1 MTDRTN
7 DGDLAGSEEDAT
19 VTQRVQ
25 RQAGEVVVTDDLS
38 LLMAA
43 LPPRVRVAIEQ
54 RGVDQLLEVVLDLGR
69 LPEAR
74 YPNAA
79 YDLGADPV
87 TAEDIAYVVKRV
99 GQFGGDNRAGIERTL
114 HRISAIRNRRGEV
127 VGLTCR
133 VGRAVRGTVALIRDV
148 IEQGQSL
155 LILGRPG
162 VGKTTLLREA
172 ARVLADELGKR
183 VVVVDTSNEI
193 AGDGDIPHPGI
204 GRARR
209 MQVTRP
215 AEQHQVMIE
224 AVENHMPEVIII
236 DEIGTELEAAAAR
249 TIAERGV
256 QLVGTAHGRTLD
268 NLVVNPTLSDLVGGT
283 QTVTLGDEE
292 ARRRGTQKTVVERK
306 APPTF
311 DVLVE
316 QRSWREVVVVA
327 DVAGAVDDILRGN
340 ALTAERRT
348 LDDHGNVRSETVH
361 LDEDE
366 ETIPREGARRNLAR
380 GRGSQSGWEQFG
392 ERTYSSEAWWDER
405 STSDEGEGEA
415 DYDVMAEEPTGT
427 TGPSGGAS
435 NIHALRPAG
444 RKLRI
449 YPFGISRER
458 LEQAGRH
465 LRVPVEISSDQR
477 LADAVI
483 TSRNYYRRQAE
494 RLWDGESGRKPVYI
508 LRTNTVAQIEQCLS
522 RLFDQRRSQS
532 HYTSGARNNPTMDA
546 MQEAEDAIHKLLTAH
561 MPHADLAPQN
571 AYVRRL
577 QHRIAERYN
586 LESRSYGKEPNR
598 RVKIFSR

>member
-1 MTDRTN
+1 MTDATFPGASG
-7 DGDLAGSEEDAT
+7 GDTSGK
-19 VTQRVQ
+19 Q
-25 RQAGEVVVTDDLS
+25 RQVSGQAEMTDDLS

-43 LPPRVRVAIEQ
+43 LPPRVRVAIEE
-54 RGVDQLLEVVLDLGR
+54 RGTDQLLEVVLDLGR

-87 TAEDIAYVVKRV
+87 TAEDLAYVVKRV

-114 HRISAIRNRRGEV
+114 HRISAMRNRRGEV

-172 ARVLADELGKR
+172 ARVLADEVGKR

-209 MQVTRP
+209 MQVTHP

-268 NLVVNPTLSDLVGGT
+268 NLVVNPTLADLVGGT

-316 QRSWREVVVVA
+316 QRSWREVIVVA
-327 DVAGAVDDILRGN
+327 DVAAAVDDILRGQ

-348 LDDHGNVRSETVH
+348 LDDQGNVRSETVH

-366 ETIPREGARRNLAR
+366 ETIAREGSRRNLAR
-380 GRGSQSGWEQFG
+380 SRGGQTGWSQFG
-392 ERTYSSEAWWDER
+392 ERTYSNEAWWDDR
-405 STSDEGEGEA
+405 TTADEGEA

-427 TGPSGGAS
+427 TGPSTSGA
-435 NIHALRPAG
+435 IHALRPSD
-444 RKLRI
+444 RKIRI
-449 YPFGISRER
+449 YPFGISRDR

-494 RLWDGESGRKPVYI
+494 RLRSVEGERKPVYI

-522 RLFDQRRSQS
+522 KLFDQRRSQA
-532 HYTSGARNNPTMDA
+532 HVIVGGLRNPTMDA
-546 MQEAEDAIHKLLTAH
+546 MQEAEDAIHKLLSAH
-561 MPHADLAPQN
+561 IPHADLAPQN

>member
-1 MTDRTN
+1 MAEGTFPGRPV
-7 DGDLAGSEEDAT
+7 GVSGGSGGNGG
-19 VTQRVQ
+19 V
-25 RQAGEVVVTDDLS
+25 RQADEVVVTDDLS
-38 LLMAA
+38 QLMAA
-43 LPPRVRVAIEQ
+43 LPPRVRVAIEE

-79 YDLGADPV
+79 FDLGSEAV

-133 VGRAVRGTVALIRDV
+133 VGRAVRGTLTLIRDV

-193 AGDGDIPHPGI
+193 AGDGDIAHPGI

-209 MQVTRP
+209 MQVARP

-268 NLVVNPTLSDLVGGT
+268 NLVVNPTLADLVGGT

-316 QRSWREVVVVA
+316 QEERNLVGVHRNVA
-327 DVAGAVDDILRGN
+327 SAVDDILRGEPPQREMRERLPDGSLRTWTEHAPRAARSDAVGLPLREAPTVRDDMAN
-340 ALTAERRT
+340 RRRSRGPLVGNGSRAPWWEDRHERAGRPRQLQDSRAGSAGARDIALDDDAGWLDPELARSAAIFQDEAENTVPITAE
-348 LDDHGNVRSETVH
+348 
-361 LDEDE
+361 
-366 ETIPREGARRNLAR
+366 
-380 GRGSQSGWEQFG
+380 SGLF
-392 ERTYSSEAWWDER
+392 
-405 STSDEGEGEA
+405 
-415 DYDVMAEEPTGT
+415 
-427 TGPSGGAS
+427 
-435 NIHALRPAG
+435 
-444 RKLRI
+444 RKRRI
-449 YPFGISRER
+449 YPFGVSRVR
-458 LEQAGRH
+458 LEQAIREMGLPAVISRSEQEADA
-465 LRVPVEISSDQR
+465 LLVLKNMYRKQPDRIDAAQQAGVPV
-477 LADAVI
+477 
-483 TSRNYYRRQAE
+483 YM
-494 RLWDGESGRKPVYI
+494 
-508 LRTNTVAQIEQCLS
+508 LRSAGLDRIREALLD
-522 RLFDQRRSQS
+522 LF
-532 HYTSGARNNPTMDA
+532 GP
-546 MQEAEDAIHKLLTAH
+546 
-561 MPHADLAPQN
+561 DLAR
-571 AYVRRL
+571 ARATVRPP
-577 QHRIAERYN
+577 E
-586 LESRSYGKEPNR
+586 
-598 RVKIFSR
+598 V

>member
-54 RGVDQLLEVVLDLGR
+54 RGTDQLLEVVLDLGR

-268 NLVVNPTLSDLVGGT
+268 NLVVNPTLADLVGGT

-316 QRSWREVVVVA
+316 QEERNLVGVHR
-327 DVAGAVDDILRGN
+327 DVAGAVDDILRGESPQREMR
-340 ALTAERRT
+340 ERLPDGSLRT
-348 LDDHGNVRSETVH
+348 WTEHAPRAARNDAVGLPLREAPMAR
-361 LDEDE
+361 EDV
-366 ETIPREGARRNLAR
+366 GARSRRSRGPLAGVAPRAPWWEERHDRGVDRGARPRQPYDHDDTGDMETDQNGSGWLDPELAR
-380 GRGSQSGWEQFG
+380 SAALFE
-392 ERTYSSEAWWDER
+392 D
-405 STSDEGEGEA
+405 D
-415 DYDVMAEEPTGT
+415 T
-427 TGPSGGAS
+427 TGAVSATPEPGVF
-435 NIHALRPAG
+435 
-444 RKLRI
+444 RKRRI
-449 YPFGISRER
+449 YPFGVSRVR
-458 LEQAGRH
+458 LEQAIREMGLPAVISRSEQEADAI
-465 LRVPVEISSDQR
+465 LVLKNMYRKQPDRIDAAQQAGVPV
-477 LADAVI
+477 
-483 TSRNYYRRQAE
+483 YM
-494 RLWDGESGRKPVYI
+494 
-508 LRTNTVAQIEQCLS
+508 LRSAGLDRIREALLD
-522 RLFDQRRSQS
+522 LF
-532 HYTSGARNNPTMDA
+532 GP
-546 MQEAEDAIHKLLTAH
+546 
-561 MPHADLAPQN
+561 DLARARATIRPPE
-571 AYVRRL
+571 A
-577 QHRIAERYN
+577 
-586 LESRSYGKEPNR
+586 
-598 RVKIFSR
+598 

>member
-1 MTDRTN
+1 MPEN
-7 DGDLAGSEEDAT
+7 MI
-19 VTQRVQ
+19 
-25 RQAGEVVVTDDLS
+25 DDLN
-38 LLMAA
+38 A
-43 LPPRVRVAIEQ
+43 LFAVLPSNLRKTLAEMKDREQ
-54 RGVDQLLEVVLDLGR
+54 ILEIVMDLGR

-74 YPNAA
+74 FPAREVVLSN
-79 YDLGADPV
+79 DPV
-87 TAEDIAYVVKRV
+87 TAEDLAYVVEHI

-268 NLVVNPTLSDLVGGT
+268 NLMVNPTLSDLVGGT

-316 QRSWREVVVVA
+316 QEERNLVGVHR
-327 DVAGAVDDILRGN
+327 DVATAVDDILRGESPQREMR
-340 ALTAERRT
+340 ERLPDGSLRT
-348 LDDHGNVRSETVH
+348 WTEHAPRAARNDAVGLPLREAPMAR
-361 LDEDE
+361 EDV
-366 ETIPREGARRNLAR
+366 GARRRPRGPLAGGAPRAPWWEERQDRGVDRSADRGARPRPSQDNDADMATDENGSGWLDPELAR
-380 GRGSQSGWEQFG
+380 RRRRLSRVSSASGASIHSASAASGWSRRYARWACPQ
-392 ERTYSSEAWWDER
+392 SSA
-405 STSDEGEGEA
+405 A
-415 DYDVMAEEPTGT
+415 
-427 TGPSGGAS
+427 AS
-435 NIHALRPAG
+435 RRPM
-444 RKLRI
+444 
-449 YPFGISRER
+449 PF
-458 LEQAGRH
+458 
-465 LRVPVEISSDQR
+465 
-477 LADAVI
+477 
-483 TSRNYYRRQAE
+483 
-494 RLWDGESGRKPVYI
+494 W
-508 LRTNTVAQIEQCLS
+508 C
-522 RLFDQRRSQS
+522 
-532 HYTSGARNNPTMDA
+532 
-546 MQEAEDAIHKLLTAH
+546 
-561 MPHADLAPQN
+561 
-571 AYVRRL
+571 
-577 QHRIAERYN
+577 
-586 LESRSYGKEPNR
+586 
-598 RVKIFSR
+598 

>member
-1 MTDRTN
+1 MPENT
-7 DGDLAGSEEDAT
+7 
-19 VTQRVQ
+19 
-25 RQAGEVVVTDDLS
+25 TDDLNA
-38 LLMAA
+38 LFAV
-43 LPPRVRVAIEQ
+43 LPPNLRKTLATFENREQ
-54 RGVDQLLEVVLDLGR
+54 ILEIVMDLGR

-74 YPNAA
+74 FAA
-79 YDLGADPV
+79 REVVLSNDPI
-87 TAEDIAYVVKRV
+87 TAEDLAYVVEHI

-172 ARVLADELGKR
+172 ARVLADEVGKR

-209 MQVTRP
+209 MQVTHP

-268 NLVVNPTLSDLVGGT
+268 NLVVNPTLADLVGGT

-316 QRSWREVVVVA
+316 QEERNLVGVHR
-327 DVAGAVDDILRGN
+327 DVATAVDDILRGESPQREMR
-340 ALTAERRT
+340 ERLPDGSLRT
-348 LDDHGNVRSETVH
+348 WTEHAPRIARNDAVGLPLREAPMTREDVSNRRRSRGPLAGATTRDPWWEARHEQGVRSNDLSDTSAGSANDTGSGW
-361 LDEDE
+361 LDPE
-366 ETIPREGARRNLAR
+366 LAR
-380 GRGSQSGWEQFG
+380 SAALVQD
-392 ERTYSSEAWWDER
+392 EAVNDAV
-405 STSDEGEGEA
+405 TAVPDPG
-415 DYDVMAEEPTGT
+415 
-427 TGPSGGAS
+427 
-435 NIHALRPAG
+435 IF
-444 RKLRI
+444 RKRRI
-449 YPFGISRER
+449 YPFGVSRVR
-458 LEQAGRH
+458 LEQAIRELGLPAVISRSEQEADA
-465 LRVPVEISSDQR
+465 LLVLKNMYRKQPDRIDAAQQAGVPV
-477 LADAVI
+477 
-483 TSRNYYRRQAE
+483 YM
-494 RLWDGESGRKPVYI
+494 
-508 LRTNTVAQIEQCLS
+508 LRSAGLDRIREALLE
-522 RLFDQRRSQS
+522 LF
-532 HYTSGARNNPTMDA
+532 GP
-546 MQEAEDAIHKLLTAH
+546 
-561 MPHADLAPQN
+561 DLARARAIIRPPE
-571 AYVRRL
+571 A
-577 QHRIAERYN
+577 
-586 LESRSYGKEPNR
+586 
-598 RVKIFSR
+598 

>member
-1 MTDRTN
+1 
-7 DGDLAGSEEDAT
+7 
-19 VTQRVQ
+19 
-25 RQAGEVVVTDDLS
+25 
-38 LLMAA
+38 
-43 LPPRVRVAIEQ
+43 
-54 RGVDQLLEVVLDLGR
+54 
-69 LPEAR
+69 
-74 YPNAA
+74 
-79 YDLGADPV
+79 
-87 TAEDIAYVVKRV
+87 
-99 GQFGGDNRAGIERTL
+99 
-114 HRISAIRNRRGEV
+114 
-127 VGLTCR
+127 
-133 VGRAVRGTVALIRDV
+133 
-148 IEQGQSL
+148 
-155 LILGRPG
+155 
-162 VGKTTLLREA
+162 
-172 ARVLADELGKR
+172 

-327 DVAGAVDDILRGN
+327 DVAGAVDDILRGQP
-340 ALTAERRT
+340 LTAERRT
-348 LDDHGNVRSETVH
+348 LDDHGNVRTETVH

-392 ERTYSSEAWWDER
+392 ERTYSGEAWWDER
-405 STSDEGEGEA
+405 SASDEGEGET

-427 TGPSGGAS
+427 TGATGPSSGSS

-494 RLWDGESGRKPVYI
+494 RLREVEGERKPVYI

-532 HYTSGARNNPTMDA
+532 HHASGARNNPTMDA
-546 MQEAEDAIHKLLTAH
+546 MQEAEDAIHKLLTVH

>member
-1 MTDRTN
+1 
-7 DGDLAGSEEDAT
+7 
-19 VTQRVQ
+19 
-25 RQAGEVVVTDDLS
+25 
-38 LLMAA
+38 
-43 LPPRVRVAIEQ
+43 
-54 RGVDQLLEVVLDLGR
+54 
-69 LPEAR
+69 
-74 YPNAA
+74 
-79 YDLGADPV
+79 
-87 TAEDIAYVVKRV
+87 
-99 GQFGGDNRAGIERTL
+99 
-114 HRISAIRNRRGEV
+114 
-127 VGLTCR
+127 
-133 VGRAVRGTVALIRDV
+133 
-148 IEQGQSL
+148 
-155 LILGRPG
+155 
-162 VGKTTLLREA
+162 
-172 ARVLADELGKR
+172 
-183 VVVVDTSNEI
+183 
-193 AGDGDIPHPGI
+193 
-204 GRARR
+204 
-209 MQVTRP
+209 
-215 AEQHQVMIE
+215 
-224 AVENHMPEVIII
+224 
-236 DEIGTELEAAAAR
+236 
-249 TIAERGV
+249 
-256 QLVGTAHGRTLD
+256 
-268 NLVVNPTLSDLVGGT
+268 VVNPTLSDLVGGT

-348 LDDHGNVRSETVH
+348 LDDHGNVRSEAVH

-405 STSDEGEGEA
+405 SASDEGEGEA

-427 TGPSGGAS
+427 TGPSSSTS
-435 NIHALRPAG
+435 NIHALRPTG

-465 LRVPVEISSDQR
+465 LRVPLEISGDQR

-494 RLWDGESGRKPVYI
+494 RLWDGEGERKPVYI

-532 HYTSGARNNPTMDA
+532 HYSSGARNNPTMDA
-546 MQEAEDAIHKLLTAH
+546 MQEAEDAVHKLLTAH

>member
-1 MTDRTN
+1 MPENTI
-7 DGDLAGSEEDAT
+7 
-19 VTQRVQ
+19 
-25 RQAGEVVVTDDLS
+25 DDLNT
-38 LLMAA
+38 LFAV
-43 LPPRVRVAIEQ
+43 LPANLRKTLAEMKDREQ
-54 RGVDQLLEVVLDLGR
+54 ILEIVMDLGR

-74 YPNAA
+74 FPAREVVLSN
-79 YDLGADPV
+79 DPV
-87 TAEDIAYVVKRV
+87 TAEDLAYVVEHI

-316 QRSWREVVVVA
+316 QEERNLVGVHR
-327 DVAGAVDDILRGN
+327 DVAGAVDDILRGESPQREMR
-340 ALTAERRT
+340 ERLPDGSLRT
-348 LDDHGNVRSETVH
+348 WTEHAPRAARNDAVGLPLREAPMAR
-361 LDEDE
+361 EDV
-366 ETIPREGARRNLAR
+366 GARRRLRGPLAGVAPRAPWWEERHDRGVDRSVDRGARPRQPYNHDDTGDMETDENGSGWLDPELAR
-380 GRGSQSGWEQFG
+380 SAALFE
-392 ERTYSSEAWWDER
+392 D
-405 STSDEGEGEA
+405 D
-415 DYDVMAEEPTGT
+415 T
-427 TGPSGGAS
+427 TGATLATPEPG
-435 NIHALRPAG
+435 LF
-444 RKLRI
+444 RKRRI
-449 YPFGISRER
+449 YPFGVSRVR
-458 LEQAGRH
+458 LEQAIREMGLPAVISRSEQEADAI
-465 LRVPVEISSDQR
+465 LVLKNMYRKQPDRIDAAQQAGVPV
-477 LADAVI
+477 
-483 TSRNYYRRQAE
+483 YM
-494 RLWDGESGRKPVYI
+494 
-508 LRTNTVAQIEQCLS
+508 LRSAGLDRIREALLD
-522 RLFDQRRSQS
+522 LF
-532 HYTSGARNNPTMDA
+532 GP
-546 MQEAEDAIHKLLTAH
+546 
-561 MPHADLAPQN
+561 DLAR
-571 AYVRRL
+571 ARATVRPPE
-577 QHRIAERYN
+577 AP
-586 LESRSYGKEPNR
+586 SS
-598 RVKIFSR
+598 

>member
-1 MTDRTN
+1 MTDRTYP
-7 DGDLAGSEEDAT
+7 GDAMDADNADNADDAGAIQHLRRPTD
-19 VTQRVQ
+19 
-25 RQAGEVVVTDDLS
+25 EVVVTDDLS

-43 LPPRVRVAIEQ
+43 LPPRVRTAIEE
-54 RGVDQLLEVVLDLGR
+54 RGTDQLLEIVLDLGR

-74 YPNAA
+74 YPNGA

-114 HRISAIRNRRGEV
+114 HRISAMRNRRGEV

-133 VGRAVRGTVALIRDV
+133 VGRAVRGTVALIREV

-268 NLVVNPTLSDLVGGT
+268 NLVVNPTLADLVGGT

-311 DVLVE
+311 EVLVE
-316 QRSWREVVVVA
+316 QEERNLVGIHR
-327 DVAGAVDDILRGN
+327 DVAGAVDDILRGESPQREMRERLPDGSLRTWTEHAPRAARNDAVGLPLRESPMAREDVGNRRRSRGPLAGATPRAPWWEEDRPDRGARPRHPQQQEVNQEVN
-340 ALTAERRT
+340 ADMATAEDGSGW
-348 LDDHGNVRSETVH
+348 LDPE
-361 LDEDE
+361 
-366 ETIPREGARRNLAR
+366 LAR
-380 GRGSQSGWEQFG
+380 SAALFHDEVSDVASAATEQGVF
-392 ERTYSSEAWWDER
+392 
-405 STSDEGEGEA
+405 
-415 DYDVMAEEPTGT
+415 
-427 TGPSGGAS
+427 
-435 NIHALRPAG
+435 
-444 RKLRI
+444 RKRRI
-449 YPFGISRER
+449 YPFGVSRVR
-458 LEQAGRH
+458 LEQAIREMGLPAVISRSEQEADA
-465 LRVPVEISSDQR
+465 LLVLKNMYRKQPDRIDAAQQAGVPV
-477 LADAVI
+477 
-483 TSRNYYRRQAE
+483 YM
-494 RLWDGESGRKPVYI
+494 
-508 LRTNTVAQIEQCLS
+508 LRSAGLDRIREALLD
-522 RLFDQRRSQS
+522 LF
-532 HYTSGARNNPTMDA
+532 GP
-546 MQEAEDAIHKLLTAH
+546 
-561 MPHADLAPQN
+561 DLAR
-571 AYVRRL
+571 ARATVRPPE
-577 QHRIAERYN
+577 A
-586 LESRSYGKEPNR
+586 
-598 RVKIFSR
+598 

>member
-1 MTDRTN
+1 MPENTI
-7 DGDLAGSEEDAT
+7 
-19 VTQRVQ
+19 
-25 RQAGEVVVTDDLS
+25 DDLNT
-38 LLMAA
+38 LFAV
-43 LPPRVRVAIEQ
+43 LPANLRKTLAEMNDREQ
-54 RGVDQLLEVVLDLGR
+54 ILEIVMDLGR

-74 YPNAA
+74 FPAREVVLSN
-79 YDLGADPV
+79 DPV
-87 TAEDIAYVVKRV
+87 TAEDLAYVVEHI

-127 VGLTCR
+127 IGLTCR

-236 DEIGTELEAAAAR
+236 DEIGTELEASAAR

-268 NLVVNPTLSDLVGGT
+268 NLVVNPTLADLVGGT

-327 DVAGAVDDILRGN
+327 DVATAVDDILRGQP
-340 ALTAERRT
+340 LTAERRT
-348 LDDHGNVRSETVH
+348 LDDQGNVRTETVH

-392 ERTYSSEAWWDER
+392 ERTYSAEAWWDEQ
-405 STSDEGEGEA
+405 SSSDEGEAEAEA

-427 TGPSGGAS
+427 TGPSSGGS

-458 LEQAGRH
+458 LEQAGKH

-494 RLWDGESGRKPVYI
+494 RLRDVEGERKPVYI

-532 HYTSGARNNPTMDA
+532 HHASGVRNNPTMDA
-546 MQEAEDAIHKLLTAH
+546 MQEAEDAIHKLLTVH

>member
-1 MTDRTN
+1 
-7 DGDLAGSEEDAT
+7 
-19 VTQRVQ
+19 
-25 RQAGEVVVTDDLS
+25 
-38 LLMAA
+38 
-43 LPPRVRVAIEQ
+43 
-54 RGVDQLLEVVLDLGR
+54 
-69 LPEAR
+69 
-74 YPNAA
+74 
-79 YDLGADPV
+79 
-87 TAEDIAYVVKRV
+87 
-99 GQFGGDNRAGIERTL
+99 
-114 HRISAIRNRRGEV
+114 
-127 VGLTCR
+127 
-133 VGRAVRGTVALIRDV
+133 
-148 IEQGQSL
+148 
-155 LILGRPG
+155 
-162 VGKTTLLREA
+162 
-172 ARVLADELGKR
+172 
-183 VVVVDTSNEI
+183 
-193 AGDGDIPHPGI
+193 
-204 GRARR
+204 
-209 MQVTRP
+209 
-215 AEQHQVMIE
+215 
-224 AVENHMPEVIII
+224 III
-236 DEIGTELEAAAAR
+236 DEIGTELEAAATR

-327 DVAGAVDDILRGN
+327 DVAGAVDDILRGQP
-340 ALTAERRT
+340 LTAERRT

-392 ERTYSSEAWWDER
+392 ERTYSAEAWWDEQ
-405 STSDEGEGEA
+405 SASDEGEGET

-427 TGPSGGAS
+427 TGATGPSSGSS
-435 NIHALRPAG
+435 NIHPLRPTG

-494 RLWDGESGRKPVYI
+494 RLRDVEGERKPVYI